1 MCGDNNGNK
10 MVTILLVSICIIGLI
25 LAVAVG
31 VLLMMRGGDRDAIG
45 AAREDWVTRRSDSD
59 RREW

>member
-1 MCGDNNGNK
+1 
-10 MVTILLVSICIIGLI
+10 MVTILLVSICIIGFI